1 MLAIPTL
8 LLVDITGYTAPAD
21 DARAVLQPS
30 GLAAHHLLDVADEIT
45 RARLKRAIV
54 AAVNCGET
62 STFVVGAGTDT
73 HRRVTVRP
81 ARESGRAAIE
91 MVDAA
96 APTGASSRAGGDT
109 RPQ

>member
-1 MLAIPTL
+1 MLTIPTL
-8 LLVDITGYTAPAD
+8 LLVDIAGYTAQAD
-21 DARAVLQPS
+21 DARAGRQPQ
-30 GLAAHHLLDVADEIT
+30 GLAAHHLLDITDEIT

-54 AAVNCGET
+54 SAVNSGET
-62 STFVVGAGTDT
+62 STFMVGAGADI